1 MSNICSIPLP
11 ADRIVSSFWD
21 GATEH
26 ANYLRKLPE
35 NLVELGTACER
46 LRELRNDVKRMVDIA
61 EREQMHPLDQVQG
74 WLSRVETLETQVT
87 QLIGDGTE
95 EVEKKCLG
103 GCCPRHCR
111 ARYKLGKRV
120 ARKLKEVDTLISQR
134 PSDVVAERLPS
145 PRLGERPSKATVG
158 MDSRLDKVRSS
169 MDEERVGII
178 GLYGLG
184 GVGKTTLLTQI
195 NNAFTK
201 RTHDFDFVIWA
212 TVSKNVNLEN
222 IQDDIWKTIGFCDD
236 KWKSKSRDEKAT
248 SIWRVL
254 SEKRFVL
261 LLDDL
266 WEWLDLSDV
275 GVPFQNKK
283 NKIVFT
289 TRSEEV
295 CAQMEADKKIK
306 VECLT
311 WTESWKLFRMK
322 LGEDTLD
329 FHPEIPELAQAVAQ
343 ECCGLPLVLTTMG
356 RAMACKKTP
365 EEWKYA
371 IKVLQSSASKFPGMG
386 NKVFPLL
393 KYSYDCLPTEVS
405 RSCFLYCSLYLE
417 DHKMSKLSL
426 INRWICEGFLDEF
439 DDREGAKN
447 QGYNIIGTLIHAC
460 LLEEAD
466 VDYRVKLH
474 DVIRDMALW
483 IACETGKE
491 QDKFLVKAGSTLT
504 EAPEVAEWMGPK
516 RISLM
521 GNQIE
526 KLTGSPK
533 CPNLSTLFLVDNNL
547 KMISDSFF
555 QFMPSL
561 RVLDL
566 SKNSITELPRGISNL
581 VSLQYLNLS
590 QTNIKELP
598 IELKN
603 LDKLKCLMLFLMPQL
618 SSIPEQLI
626 SSLSMLQVIF
636 MINCGISDGVVLK
649 DSLLSDDNEALVEEL
664 ESLKYLHDLGVT
676 ITNASAFKRLLSSD
690 KLRSHMSD
698 LSLQNFNGSSS
709 LNLTSLSNVKRLLS
723 LGISNC
729 GSLEDLEIDWAWE
742 RKGTVESNY
751 LNSKVSSHNS
761 FHSLVWVGIERCSR
775 LKDLTWLVF
784 APNLITLKIKDCDQ
798 MQEVIGTGKCG
809 ESAENGENLSPFAKL
824 QVLRLIDL
832 QQLKSIFWSALPFIY
847 LNRIIVR
854 NCPLLK
860 KLPLSA
866 NSAKGNRIVIAGHNK
881 WWNKV
886 EWEDEATQNVFLP
899 CFVPNGE

>member
-1 MSNICSIPLP
+1 MGNICSISLP

-21 GATEH
+21 GTTEH

-61 EREQMHPLDQVQG
+61 EREQMQPLDQVQG
-74 WLSRVETLETQVT
+74 WLSRAETLETQVT

-95 EVEKKCLG
+95 EVEKKCPG

-111 ARYKLGKRV
+111 TRYKLGKRV
-120 ARKLKEVDTLISQR
+120 ARKLKEVDILMSQR
-134 PSDVVAERLPS
+134 PSDVAAERLPS
-145 PRLGERPSKATVG
+145 PRVGERPSQATVG
-158 MDSRLDKVRSS
+158 IDSRLDKVWSS

-222 IQDDIWKTIGFCDD
+222 IQDDIWKKIGFCDD
-236 KWKSKSRDEKAT
+236 KWKNKSRDEKAT

-266 WEWLDLSDV
+266 WERLDLSDV
-275 GVPFQNKK
+275 GVPFQKKK

-311 WTESWKLFRMK
+311 WTESWELFRMK

-405 RSCFLYCSLYLE
+405 RSCFLYCSLYPE
-417 DHKMSKLSL
+417 DSHISKLDL
-426 INRWICEGFLDEF
+426 IERWFCEGFLDEF

-460 LLEEAD
+460 LLEECD

-504 EAPEVAEWMGPK
+504 EAPEVARWMGPK
-516 RISLM
+516 RISLVD
-521 GNQIE
+521 NQIE
-526 KLTGSPK
+526 KLTGSPD
-533 CPNLSTLFLVDNNL
+533 CPNLLTLFLRNNNL

-566 SKNSITELPRGISNL
+566 SNNSITELPREISNL

-603 LDKLKCLMLFLMPQL
+603 LDKLKCLVLFSMPQL

-626 SSLSMLQVIF
+626 SSLSMLQVIDMF
-636 MINCGISDGVVLK
+636 SCGISERTVLK
-649 DSLLSDDNEALVEEL
+649 DGLLSDDNEALIEEL

-676 ITNASAFKRLLSSD
+676 VTSASAFKRLLSSD
-690 KLRSHMSD
+690 KLRSC
-698 LSLQNFNGSSS
+698 LSHLCLKNFNGSSF
-709 LNLTSLSNVKRLLS
+709 LNLTSLNNVKCFCS
-723 LGISNC
+723 LYISNC

-742 RKGTVESNY
+742 GKETTESNY

-761 FHSLVWVGIERCSR
+761 FHSLSWLRVERCSR

-784 APNLITLKIKDCDQ
+784 APNLTMLIISDCDQ

-809 ESAENGENLSPFAKL
+809 ESAENGENLSPFVKL
-824 QVLRLIDL
+824 HELRVVGLP
-832 QQLKSIFWSALPFIY
+832 QLKSIFWNALPFIY
-847 LNRIIVR
+847 LNRIHVC

-866 NSAKGNRIVIAGHNK
+866 NSAKGNRIVIAGHKK
-881 WWNKV
+881 WWNEV

-899 CFVPNGE
+899 CFVPVGE

>member
-1 MSNICSIPLP
+1 MGNICSISLP

-21 GATEH
+21 GTTEH

-35 NLVELGTACER
+35 NLVELGTAWER
-46 LRELRNDVKRMVDIA
+46 LKELRNDVKRKVDIA
-61 EREQMHPLDQVQG
+61 EREQMQPLDQVQG

-87 QLIGDGTE
+87 QLIGDGTD

-111 ARYKLGKRV
+111 TRYKLGKRV
-120 ARKLKEVDTLISQR
+120 ARKLKEVDILMSRR

-145 PRLGERPSKATVG
+145 PRVGERPSEATVG
-158 MDSRLDKVRSS
+158 MNSRIGKVWSS
-169 MDEERVGII
+169 LHQEQVGII

-222 IQDDIWKTIGFCDD
+222 IQDDIWKKIGFCDD

-266 WEWLDLSDV
+266 WERLTLSDV
-275 GVPFQNKK
+275 GVPFQSKK

-311 WTESWKLFRMK
+311 WTESWELFRMK

-343 ECCGLPLVLTTMG
+343 ECCGLPLVLTTIGRGLVRRRRRNGSMG
-356 RAMACKKTP
+356 D
-365 EEWKYA
+365 
-371 IKVLQSSASKFPGMG
+371 
-386 NKVFPLL
+386 KVFPLL
-393 KYSYDCLPTEVS
+393 KYSYDCLPTEVA
-405 RSCFLYCSLYLE
+405 RSCFLYCSLFPE
-417 DHKMSKLSL
+417 DYQMPKIIL
-426 INRWICEGFLDEF
+426 IYQWICEGFLGEF
-439 DDREGAKN
+439 DDMEGAQN

-460 LLEEAD
+460 LLEETNN
-466 VDYRVKLH
+466 DYKVKLH

-483 IACETGKE
+483 IACGTGKE
-491 QDKFLVKAGSTLT
+491 QHEFLVEAVCGLT
-504 EAPEVAEWMGPK
+504 EAPEVARWMEPK
-516 RISLM
+516 RISLI

-526 KLTGSPK
+526 KLTGSPN
-533 CPNLSTLFLVDNNL
+533 CPNLLTLFLRDNNL

-555 QFMPSL
+555 QFMPNL

-566 SKNSITELPRGISNL
+566 TRNSITELPRGISNL
-581 VSLQYLNLS
+581 VSLQFLDLS
-590 QTNIKELP
+590 HTKIKELP

-603 LDKLKCLMLFLMPQL
+603 LDKLKCLGLVSMYEL

-626 SSLSMLQVIF
+626 SSLLMLQVINMF
-636 MINCGISDGVVLK
+636 DCGICDG
-649 DSLLSDDNEALVEEL
+649 DEALVEEL

-676 ITNASAFKRLLSSD
+676 ITNVSAFKRLLSPD
-690 KLRSHMSD
+690 KLRSCISR
-698 LSLQNFNGSSS
+698 LGLQNFNGSSS
-709 LNLTSLSNVKRLLS
+709 FNITSLSNVKNLQELH
-723 LGISNC
+723 ISNC
-729 GSLEDLEIDWAWE
+729 GSLEDLEIDWVGE
-742 RKGTVESNY
+742 GKKTVESNY
-751 LNSKVSSHNS
+751 LQP
-761 FHSLVWVGIERCSR
+761 WVGGHRKVFEVEGPNMGCFCS
-775 LKDLTWLVF
+775 K
-784 APNLITLKIKDCDQ
+784 P
-798 MQEVIGTGKCG
+798 
-809 ESAENGENLSPFAKL
+809 
-824 QVLRLIDL
+824 
-832 QQLKSIFWSALPFIY
+832 
-847 LNRIIVR
+847 
-854 NCPLLK
+854 
-860 KLPLSA
+860 
-866 NSAKGNRIVIAGHNK
+866 
-881 WWNKV
+881 
-886 EWEDEATQNVFLP
+886 
-899 CFVPNGE
+899 

>member
-1 MSNICSIPLP
+1 MGNICSISLP
-11 ADRIVSSFWD
+11 TDRIVSSFWD

-74 WLSRVETLETQVT
+74 WVSRVEILETQVT

-111 ARYKLGKRV
+111 TRYKLGKRV
-120 ARKLKEVDTLISQR
+120 ARKLKEVDILMSQR

-145 PRLGERPSKATVG
+145 SRLGERPSEATIG
-158 MDSRLDKVRSS
+158 MNSRIGKVWSS
-169 MDEERVGII
+169 LHQEQVGII

-222 IQDDIWKTIGFCDD
+222 IQDDIWKKIGFCDD

-254 SEKRFVL
+254 SEKRYVL

-266 WEWLDLSDV
+266 WERLNLSDV

-295 CAQMEADKKIK
+295 CAQMEVDKKIK

-311 WTESWKLFRMK
+311 WTESWELFRMK

-329 FHPEIPELAQAVAQ
+329 FHPQIPELAQAVAQ

-356 RAMACKKTP
+356 RGMACKKTP

-371 IKVLQSSASKFPGMG
+371 IKVLQSSASKFPD
-386 NKVFPLL
+386 
-393 KYSYDCLPTEVS
+393 Y
-405 RSCFLYCSLYLE
+405 
-417 DHKMSKLSL
+417 KMSKLSL

-447 QGYNIIGTLIHAC
+447 QGHNVIGTLIHAC
-460 LLEEAD
+460 LLEECD
-466 VDYRVKLH
+466 VDYELKLH

-504 EAPEVAEWMGPK
+504 EAPEVAEWMGQK

-533 CPNLSTLFLVDNNL
+533 CPNLSTLFLADNNL

-561 RVLDL
+561 
-566 SKNSITELPRGISNL
+566 RGISNL

-603 LDKLKCLMLFLMPQL
+603 LDKLKCLMLFRMPQL

-690 KLRSHMSD
+690 KLRSHMSG

-709 LNLTSLSNVKRLLS
+709 LNLTSLSNVQRLLS
-723 LGISNC
+723 LYVSNC
-729 GSLEDLEIDWAWE
+729 GSLEDLEIDWAGKE
-742 RKGTVESNY
+742 RKHY
-751 LNSKVSSHNS
+751 
-761 FHSLVWVGIERCSR
+761 HSLVYVRIERCLR

-784 APNLITLKIKDCDQ
+784 APNLRTLEIHDCDQ
-798 MQEVIGTGKCG
+798 MQEVIDSGKCA
-809 ESAENGENLSPFAKL
+809 ES
-824 QVLRLIDL
+824 
-832 QQLKSIFWSALPFIY
+832 SIFWNALPFIY
-847 LNRIIVR
+847 LNTIYVCD
-854 NCPLLK
+854 CPLLK

-866 NSAKGNRIVIAGHNK
+866 NSDKGNRIVIKGQNK
-881 WWNKV
+881 WWKEV
-886 EWEDEATQNVFLP
+886 EWEDEATKMFFFHVSYLLQNKGLQ
-899 CFVPNGE
+899 

>member
-1 MSNICSIPLP
+1 MGNICSISLP
-11 ADRIVSSFWD
+11 ADRIVSCFWD
-21 GATEH
+21 GTTEH

-46 LRELRNDVKRMVDIA
+46 LRELRNDVKRKVDIA
-61 EREQMHPLDQVQG
+61 EREQLQPLDQVQG

-111 ARYKLGKRV
+111 TRYKLGKRV
-120 ARKLKEVDTLISQR
+120 ARKLKEVDILMSQR

-145 PRLGERPSKATVG
+145 PRVGERPSQATVG
-158 MDSRLDKVRSS
+158 MNSRIGKVWSS
-169 MDEERVGII
+169 LHQEQVGII

-195 NNAFTK
+195 NNVFTK
-201 RTHDFDFVIWA
+201 RTNDFDFVIWA

-236 KWKSKSRDEKAT
+236 KWKSKSRDEKST

-266 WEWLDLSDV
+266 WERLDLSDV

-283 NKIVFT
+283 NKIAFT

-306 VECLT
+306 VEGLT
-311 WTESWKLFRMK
+311 WTESWELFRMK

-386 NKVFPLL
+386 DKVFPLL

-405 RSCFLYCSLYLE
+405 RSCFLYCSLYPE
-417 DHKMSKLSL
+417 DYKMSKLSL
-426 INRWICEGFLDEF
+426 ISRWICEGFLDEF
-439 DDREGAKN
+439 DDMEGAQN

-460 LLEEAD
+460 LLEEGD
-466 VDYRVKLH
+466 VDYQVKLH

-491 QDKFLVKAGSTLT
+491 QDKFLVQAGRTLT
-504 EAPEVAEWMGPK
+504 EAPEVARWTGPK

-521 GNQIE
+521 YNQIG
-526 KLTGSPK
+526 KLRGSPN
-533 CPNLSTLFLVDNNL
+533 CPNLSTLFLENSSLN
-547 KMISDSFF
+547 MITDGFF
-555 QFMPSL
+555 QFMPNL

-566 SKNSITELPRGISNL
+566 SYNSITELPRGISNL
-581 VSLQYLNLS
+581 VSLQYLNLAR
-590 QTNIKELP
+590 TNIKELP

-603 LDKLKCLMLFLMPQL
+603 LDKLKCLILFSMLQL

-626 SSLSMLQVIF
+626 SSLSMLQVIDMF
-636 MINCGISDGVVLK
+636 NSRISD
-649 DSLLSDDNEALVEEL
+649 DSEALVQEF
-664 ESLKYLHDLGVT
+664 ESLKYLRSLGVT
-676 ITNASAFKRLLSSD
+676 ITSASAFKRLLSSE
-690 KLRSHMSD
+690 KLRSCISA
-698 LSLQNFNGSSS
+698 LCLKNFNGSSS
-709 LNLTSLSNVKRLLS
+709 LNLTSLNNVKRFRNLH
-723 LGISNC
+723 ISNC
-729 GSLEDLEIDWAWE
+729 SSLEDLEIDWAWE
-742 RKGTVESNY
+742 GKETTKSNY

-761 FHSLVWVGIERCSR
+761 FHSLGWLRVERCSR

-784 APNLITLKIKDCDQ
+784 APNLKMLIISDCDQ

-809 ESAENGENLSPFAKL
+809 ESAKNGENLSPFVKL
-824 QVLRLIDL
+824 HELRLVGL
-832 QQLKSIFWSALPFIY
+832 PQLKSIFWNALPFIY
-847 LNRIIVR
+847 LNRIHVR

-860 KLPLSA
+860 KLPLCA
-866 NSAKGNRIVIAGHNK
+866 NSAKGNRIVIAGHKK
-881 WWNKV
+881 WWNEV
-886 EWEDEATQNVFLP
+886 EWEDEATQNVFVP
-899 CFVPNGE
+899 CFVPVGE

>member
-1 MSNICSIPLP
+1 MGNICSISLP

-21 GATEH
+21 GTTEH

-35 NLVELGTACER
+35 NLVELGTACKR
-46 LRELRNDVKRMVDIA
+46 LRELRNDVKRKVDIA
-61 EREQMHPLDQVQG
+61 EREQMQPLDQVQG

-111 ARYKLGKRV
+111 TRYKLGKRV
-120 ARKLKEVDTLISQR
+120 ARKLKEVDILMSQR

-145 PRLGERPSKATVG
+145 PRVGERPSEATVG
-158 MDSRLDKVRSS
+158 MNSR
-169 MDEERVGII
+169 I
-178 GLYGLG
+178 
-184 GVGKTTLLTQI
+184 
-195 NNAFTK
+195 
-201 RTHDFDFVIWA
+201 
-212 TVSKNVNLEN
+212 VSKNVNLEN

-266 WEWLDLSDV
+266 WERLDLSDV

-311 WTESWKLFRMK
+311 WTESWELFRMK
-322 LGEDTLD
+322 LEEDTID
-329 FHPEIPELAQAVAQ
+329 FHHEIPELAQAVAQ
-343 ECCGLPLVLTTMG
+343 ECCVLPLVLTTMG

-405 RSCFLYCSLYLE
+405 RSCFF
-417 DHKMSKLSL
+417 L
-426 INRWICEGFLDEF
+426 INRWICEGFFDEF
-439 DDREGAKN
+439 DDMEGAQN

-460 LLEEAD
+460 LLEEGD
-466 VDYRVKLH
+466 VDYKVKLH

-491 QDKFLVKAGSTLT
+491 QDKFLVKAGITLT
-504 EAPEVAEWMGPK
+504 EAPEVSRWMGPK
-516 RISLM
+516 RLSLM
-521 GNQIE
+521 DNQIE
-526 KLTGSPK
+526 KLTGSPI
-533 CPNLSTLFLVDNNL
+533 CPNLSTLLLGDNSL

-566 SKNSITELPRGISNL
+566 SGNTITELPQGISNL
-581 VSLQYLNLS
+581 
-590 QTNIKELP
+590 LP

-603 LDKLKCLMLFLMPQL
+603 LDKLKCLLLCFMPQL
-618 SSIPEQLI
+618 SSIPGQLI
-626 SSLSMLQVIF
+626 SSLSMLQAIDMF
-636 MINCGISDGVVLK
+636 SCGISDGVVLK
-649 DSLLSDDNEALVEEL
+649 DNLLSDDNEALVEEL
-664 ESLKYLHDLGVT
+664 ETLKHLHNLGVT
-676 ITNASAFKRLLSSD
+676 ITCASAFKRLLSSD
-690 KLRSHMSD
+690 KLRSCIISVC
-698 LSLQNFNGSSS
+698 LKNFNGSSS
-709 LNLTSLSNVKRLLS
+709 LNLTSLSNLKRLS
-723 LGISNC
+723 DMSISNC

-742 RKGTVESNY
+742 GKETTESNY
-751 LNSKVSSHNS
+751 LNSKVSSHSS
-761 FHSLVWVGIERCSR
+761 FHSLGMLGVGGCSR
-775 LKDLTWLVF
+775 LKDLTWIVF
-784 APNLITLKIKDCDQ
+784 APNLKVLAITTCDQ
-798 MQEVIGTGKCG
+798 MQEVIGISKCD
-809 ESAENGENLSPFAKL
+809 ESAGKGENLSPFAKL
-824 QVLRLIDL
+824 QVLQLIDL
-832 QQLKSIFWSALPFIY
+832 PQLKSIFWNGLPFIY
-847 LNRIIVR
+847 LNTIHVR
-854 NCPLLK
+854 DCPLLK

-866 NSAKGNRIVIAGHNK
+866 NSAKGNRIVIKGQNE
-881 WWNKV
+881 WWKEV

-899 CFVPNGE
+899 SFIPVAE